1 MFSLKKIKKLKF
13 MLYVSDLTWTISK
26 GHQAYINCMH
36 G

>member
-1 MFSLKKIKKLKF
+1 